1 MSTETDTVLQFN
13 LLKINVWFMF
23 NLWIN
28 LLFDLNLNEK

>member
-1 MSTETDTVLQFN
+1 MSTETDTVLPFN

>member
-1 MSTETDTVLQFN
+1 MSTETDRVLPFN
-13 LLKINVWFMF
+13 LLKIIVWFMF